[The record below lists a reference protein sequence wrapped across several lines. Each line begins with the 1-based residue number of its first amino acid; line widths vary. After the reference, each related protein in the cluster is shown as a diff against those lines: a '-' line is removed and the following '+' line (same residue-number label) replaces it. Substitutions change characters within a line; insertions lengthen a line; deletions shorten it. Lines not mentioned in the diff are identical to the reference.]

1 MYRFDKKK
9 NIRTSVR
16 SDLRTPNRSIPVE
29 QQKRA
34 LPPAADVLILLRGTI
49 VNRTYGIHKNLPSIC
64 LTIFTI
70 NNTATKYPTAVG
82 WYWIQKLVE
91 LKINTC
97 DRYIRLLR
105 WQRKPRGQKDKRSLY
120 QVLVHSLRYKTGTRV
135 PGYTA
140 AVYLNTQ
147 RREGRTRK
155 TETKIEY
162 FKIPKTSRCDGLRPA
177 CALRTHVPVTFYV
190 RERLLLRESPRRSGY
205 QHTRPLND
213 DTICEKGPR
222 GAVYKTKR
230 QRVPNKSNLWDRKTN
245 TKK

>member
-1 MYRFDKKK
+1 M
-9 NIRTSVR
+9 
-16 SDLRTPNRSIPVE
+16 
-29 QQKRA
+29 
-34 LPPAADVLILLRGTI
+34 
-49 VNRTYGIHKNLPSIC
+49 
-64 LTIFTI
+64 
-70 NNTATKYPTAVG
+70 ATKA
-82 WYWIQKLVE
+82 
-91 LKINTC
+91 
-97 DRYIRLLR
+97 
-105 WQRKPRGQKDKRSLY
+105 PRPKRENDF
-120 QVLVHSLRYKTGTRV
+120 VPGTLRYRTGTRV
-135 PGYTA
+135 DSSSLLEFTPVGA
-140 AVYLNTQ
+140 
-147 RREGRTRK
+147 GRK
-155 TETKIEY
+155 TRRRHLKNRYEKSED